1 MALVTPQELADELNI
16 DTSDNEIKTLDSLIE
31 SAKAMIKSSIKLKIT
46 DDEILAVNTE
56 LYNRLIK
63 TLATSLYYDRELSI
77 GYSIGVMI
85 MMTNLRSEVLGADD
99 ELQA

>member
-1 MALVTPQELADELNI
+1 MALVTSQELADELNI

-31 SAKAMIKSSIKLKIT
+31 SAKSMIKSSIKLQVT